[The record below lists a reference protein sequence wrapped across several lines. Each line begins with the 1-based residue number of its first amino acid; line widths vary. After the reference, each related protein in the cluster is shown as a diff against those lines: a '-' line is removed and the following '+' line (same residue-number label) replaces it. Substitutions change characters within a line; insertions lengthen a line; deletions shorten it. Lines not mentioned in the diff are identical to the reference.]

1 MHTPWSHAF
10 KFLTAT
16 TFTLALT
23 ACGGGGGSSDTTPE
37 AFSFTALTDV
47 AFASSNESESVTIID
62 ISTDVDVSITGGTYS
77 IDGGEFTNA
86 AGTLTEGQTLTVAVT
101 ADSEFSATSTATITV
116 GGVSASFSVTTLAQ
130 DVSPESLVFTDITEA
145 DFEQSFTSETITITE
160 INDTAAI
167 SITSDAGG
175 EYQINGGDFTTTAG
189 TVEEGDT
196 VAVRITSGATV
207 GIITEA
213 TVTVGDASDTFSVTT
228 TEDTIAPELDIFFPT
243 SNTSTDGSTVT
254 FRGNAMDDYGPITLT
269 FTITTDD
276 GATVVSTE
284 DIIPDAD
291 ATIID
296 SWSHTITL
304 ASENINTIDVV
315 ATDSAAN
322 ASDTLNFTVTQT
334 AASANYPAT
343 NDVAL
348 NPPVI
353 QQQVDI
359 DWAQNRLLIPGTD
372 PSYPTLLA
380 VDLATGERS
389 EVLPAS
395 AIPDETRRSIA
406 IYADGNKAYL
416 GSGDD
421 VQEIDLATNEV
432 TTVVTNDDFTFR
444 LALDEIRG
452 MNVDEFGRLYI
463 IDNPVEADEDIVVVN
478 HRIDLALPGDYSESA
493 ISQGNNCNIFVEE
506 ANNSYFGMN
515 HSLFFQGL
523 RIEPDD
529 TDNQS
534 TFLFEFS
541 EDPRA
546 DWGDFYIA
554 GDVEEQLVWAIDPTM
569 DRLVKLS
576 IASDN
581 LPTDDVNFITVSSQ
595 DLPVDSA
602 NIPHTLRAFTID
614 ADTDVAYLVDIDNA
628 PTDTSLSYIT
638 SIYLVDLTT
647 GERLVLSRYT
657 GTNL

>member
-16 TFTLALT
+16 SLTAALT
-23 ACGGGGGSSDTTPE
+23 ACGGGGGSSDTTPD

-62 ISTDVDVSITGGTYS
+62 ISTDVDVSISGGEYS
-77 IDGGEFTNA
+77 IDGGAFTSA
-86 AGTLTEGQTLTVAVT
+86 AGTLTEGQTLTIAVT
-101 ADSEFSATSTATITV
+101 ADSEFSTTSTATITV
-116 GGVSASFSVTTLAQ
+116 GDVSASFSVTTLAQ
-130 DVSPESLVFTDITEA
+130 DVSPESLVFTDVTDAE
-145 DFEQSFTSETITITE
+145 FNEVFTSETITITE

-167 SITSDAGG
+167 SIAGG
-175 EYQINGGDFTTTAG
+175 EYQINDGGFVTTAA

-207 GIITEA
+207 GITTEA

-243 SNTSTDGSTVT
+243 ASTLTDGSTVT
-254 FRGNAMDDYGPITLT
+254 FRGNAMDDFGPITLT

-276 GATVVSTE
+276 GATIVSTE
-284 DIIPDAD
+284 NVIPDAN

-304 ASENINTIDVV
+304 ENENINTIDVV

-322 ASDTLNFTVTQT
+322 ESDTLNFTVTQT
-334 AASANYPAT
+334 ALSTNYPAA

-432 TTVVTNDDFTFR
+432 TTVVTNDEFTFVEP
-444 LALDEIRG
+444 LDDIRG
-452 MNVDEFGRLYI
+452 INVDAVSGQLYI
-463 IDNPVEADEDIVVVN
+463 IDNPSSVSEEIVVVN
-478 HRIDLALPGDYSESA
+478 RRVELALPGDYSTDFTVQSNAYNVFLETDND
-493 ISQGNNCNIFVEE
+493 G
-506 ANNSYFGMN
+506 YFAFN
-515 HSLFFQGL
+515 HSGFFQGNKIDSNDE
-523 RIEPDD
+523 RTII
-529 TDNQS
+529 
-534 TFLFEFS
+534 FEFRDVS
-541 EDPRA
+541 GTEWD
-546 DWGDFYIA
+546 DFYIA
-554 GDVEEQLVWAIDPTM
+554 VDAEEELLWAIDPTI
-569 DRLVKLS
+569 DRLVNLS
-576 IASDN
+576 IDLNN
-581 LPTDDVNFITVSSQ
+581 LPTDEMNFITVSDQ
-595 DLPVDSA
+595 NLPAGGA
-602 NIPHTLRAFTID
+602 NTPSTLQAFTID
-614 ADTDVAYLVDIDNA
+614 ADTDVAYLVDVDNT

-657 GTNL
+657 GTDL